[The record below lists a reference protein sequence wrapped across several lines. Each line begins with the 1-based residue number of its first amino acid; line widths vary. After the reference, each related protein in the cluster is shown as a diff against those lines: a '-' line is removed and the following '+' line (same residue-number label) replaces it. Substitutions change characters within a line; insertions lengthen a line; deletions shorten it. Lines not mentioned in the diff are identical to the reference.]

1 MDYKRLIIFYFKPKG
16 EMTKEEL
23 SEKRFAVQSK
33 FYNSLNKSEK
43 GFYWF
48 FRATFMIIILIVL
61 NILLDFL
68 NSVFHFK

>member
-1 MDYKRLIIFYFKPKG
+1 MDYKRLIIFYFRPKG
-16 EMTKEEL
+16 EMTNEEL

-48 FRATFMIIILIVL
+48 FRE
-61 NILLDFL
+61 DFTR
-68 NSVFHFK
+68 